1 MAQGASIAAMS
12 TPLRLATAPALEAVP
27 GLVHGFERR
36 LGPAES
42 ETRDAGRRRV
52 AAALASHGRLY
63 LLKQVHGNSL
73 HHAPWEGSPEG
84 DAGLAESPGLLLG
97 IETAD
102 CLPVLIVDPRRR
114 AVAAAHAGWRGT
126 AQGVAAVAARALLAS
141 GSEPGDVIAILG
153 PAAGPCCY
161 EVGEDVRAAFGAEG
175 AAFFRPG
182 RRGRPHLDVPAAN
195 RAQLLAAGL
204 RPERVHHVDECTICR
219 ADLYHSYRREGAS
232 GGRMVSFVG
241 FSSSA

>member
-1 MAQGASIAAMS
+1 MS
-12 TPLRLATAPALEAVP
+12 GTLRLVTVPALEAIT

-36 LGPAES
+36 LGPPGW
-42 ETRDAGRRRV
+42 ETRDEGRRRV
-52 AAALASHGRLY
+52 AGALASRGRLY
-63 LLKQVHGNSL
+63 LLRQVHGATL
-73 HHAPWEGSPEG
+73 HRAPWQGSPEG
-84 DAGLAESPGLLLG
+84 DAGLAEAPGLLLG

-126 AQGVAAVAARALLAS
+126 AQGVAAAAVRALLAT
-141 GSEPGDVIAILG
+141 GSDPGDLVAALG
-153 PAAGPCCY
+153 PGAGPCCY
-161 EVGEDVRAAFGAEG
+161 EVGDDVRAAFGIEG

-182 RRGRPHLDVPAAN
+182 PRGKPHLDVPAAN
-195 RAQLLAAGL
+195 RAQLEKAGL
-204 RPERVHHVDECTICR
+204 GPGRIHHVDDCTICQ

-241 FSSSA
+241 FSSGT

>member
-1 MAQGASIAAMS
+1 MNGTI
-12 TPLRLATAPALEAVP
+12 RLVTVPAWEAVP

-36 LGPAES
+36 LGPAGW
-42 ETRDAGRRRV
+42 ETRDAARRRV
-52 AAALASHGRLY
+52 AAAVAPHGRLY
-63 LLKQVHGNSL
+63 LLKQVHGAAL
-73 HHAPWEGSPEG
+73 HRAPWEGSPEG
-84 DAGLAESPGLLLG
+84 DAGLAEAPGLLLG
-97 IETAD
+97 VETAD
-102 CLPVLIVDPRRR
+102 CLPVLIVDPGRR

-126 AQGVAAVAARALLAS
+126 AEGVAAVAARALLAS
-141 GSEPGDVIAILG
+141 GSDPGDLMAVLG

-182 RRGRPHLDVPAAN
+182 PRGKPHLDVPAAN
-195 RAQLLAAGL
+195 RAQLQAAGL
-204 RPERVHHVDECTICR
+204 RPDRIQHVDECTMCQ
-219 ADLYHSYRREGAS
+219 ADLYHSYRREGPS